1 MHIYKPL
8 ISVITIVYNNVT
20 SIEKTI
26 ISVCEQT
33 FKDKEYIVIDGG
45 SNDGTVEIIKK
56 YSTFIDT
63 WISEK
68 DAGIS
73 DAFNKGILNSHGEWL
88 IFMNS
93 GDRFFDNN
101 VLSDLVPMLKK
112 HSEADGVYGQICLM
126 NDKDQ
131 KFKIYGREKFSYKK
145 LQVSNIIPHQALF
158 LKRKYF
164 ESFGLFDL
172 KYKKVMDYEL
182 YLRAKSSIQI
192 VNVERIVAKVLAGG
206 VSQQD
211 FPQLIKEFKEISRL
225 HTSVPHFYLDLY
237 YFVKIIKFR
246 IRSFIFKLKS
256 SK

>member
-1 MHIYKPL
+1 MNHVGKAL
-8 ISVITIVYNNVT
+8 RRKACAHAVQAAVR
-20 SIEKTI
+20 
-26 ISVCEQT
+26 
-33 FKDKEYIVIDGG
+33 DR
-45 SNDGTVEIIKK
+45 IKG
-56 YSTFIDT
+56 
-63 WISEK
+63 
-68 DAGIS
+68 A
-73 DAFNKGILNSHGEWL
+73 
-88 IFMNS
+88 S
-93 GDRFFDNN
+93 G
-101 VLSDLVPMLKK
+101 VDLF
-112 HSEADGVYGQICLM
+112 G
-126 NDKDQ
+126 
-131 KFKIYGREKFSYKK
+131 
-145 LQVSNIIPHQALF
+145 ALF